1 MMCKDPIQ
9 KGYGE
14 VKWRHV
20 TAGGSISVDVF
31 LFSASFAIIFM
42 PCGLNVPIHLRAN
55 GTFTAEIAGHCA
67 SHLFISSK
75 RAEMACGLSG
85 VGGGG
90 TITGRCAPLLLYS
103 RAHGPRGWKW
113 SLMMSAFSNTTKSL
127 LPYFKIIN

>member
-1 MMCKDPIQ
+1 MRRMMCKDPIQ
-9 KGYGE
+9 KGYSE
-14 VKWRHV
+14 VKWRYV

-31 LFSASFAIIFM
+31 LFSASFAVIFM

-90 TITGRCAPLLLYS
+90 GNHRTMRSVAAVFTCAWPKRLEME
-103 RAHGPRGWKW
+103 PDDVC
-113 SLMMSAFSNTTKSL
+113 FQ
-127 LPYFKIIN
+127 